1 LCNIALD
8 TTPDIGHKIETFPE
22 TMNRRILSMQ
32 DLTITRIETEAIR
45 VPLARTY
52 RGSHYKMTHRS
63 TIITRIHT
71 ASGLVGEAYA
81 GDEDASLL
89 EIESIIQEELAPL
102 LIGQD
107 GSAIERLWEI
117 ARPATWDILRDR
129 RLGLVA
135 CASIDVTLWDLMG
148 KALGVPLWKLWG
160 GYRSRVPVITIGG
173 YYGSNLTIKEEVEYL
188 LKEEFAGMK
197 FKIGGMSPEDDA
209 KRFKEARK
217 VGGDNF
223 RIAVD
228 ANQGYT
234 PAQAIEFSKLVAD
247 DNLLW
252 FEEPCIWQNDRK
264 GMRDVR
270 YGGSVAVCAGQSEF
284 SAAGCRD
291 LMEAGSIDFCNFDSS
306 WSGGPTEWRKVAAMA
321 TVYDVK
327 MAHHEEAQVSAHLL
341 ASIPHGTYVEY
352 FHPDRDPIWHN
363 LLANRPALKDGHIQL
378 NDNPG
383 LGWELD
389 RDYINKYRISE
400 RFTEAK

>member
-63 TIITRIHT
+63 TVITRIHT

-252 FEEPCIWQNDRK
+252 FEEPCIWQNDKK

-291 LMEAGSIDFCNFDSS
+291 LMESGSIDFCNFDSS

>member
-1 LCNIALD
+1 
-8 TTPDIGHKIETFPE
+8 
-22 TMNRRILSMQ
+22 MQ

-63 TIITRIHT
+63 TVITRIHT

-209 KRFKEARK
+209 KRFKEART

-252 FEEPCIWQNDRK
+252 FEEPCIWQNDKK